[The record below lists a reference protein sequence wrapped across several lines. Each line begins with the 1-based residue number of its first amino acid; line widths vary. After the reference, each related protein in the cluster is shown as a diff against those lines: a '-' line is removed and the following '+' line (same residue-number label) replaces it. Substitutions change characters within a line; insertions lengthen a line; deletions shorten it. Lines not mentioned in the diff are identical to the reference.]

1 MPSIVRF
8 GSRERTHDEVK
19 ARARRAAAG
28 FSGLGVGP
36 GDVVATILRN
46 DTPFLEATLAAGY
59 LGAYLTPLNWHATAD
74 EAAYILADCDP
85 NAVVIHAD
93 LLPRYEE
100 QLAGRKVFVVEPP
113 AELLNVYGLSP
124 AGSGWEGAHQAWD
137 AFIESNADIEPAP
150 VEAPGAMIYTSGT
163 TGHPKGVRR
172 APPTAEEAAR
182 LREVVG
188 ALFGTA
194 DANPSQLVALAAAPL
209 YHSTP
214 NAWTPHFFNIGATLI
229 IHDRFDAESML
240 REIER
245 SRVTHLLAVPTMF
258 VRLLKLPADVRSRY
272 DVSSLRFVMHGAAP
286 CPPDIKRAMI
296 EWWGPV
302 IWEHYGGTETGAV
315 TLCDSRE
322 WLANPGTVGRAFL
335 DSELAI
341 LDEQG
346 KPVPPRVIGEVA
358 CRRFTVADFTY
369 NKDPGKREKADR
381 DGLVSLGDH
390 GYLNDDGF
398 LFLSGRSAE
407 VVISGGVNI
416 YPAEIEAEL
425 IKMSGVADCAVFG
438 IPDEE
443 FGESLCAFVQPQAD
457 ANLTAD
463 KVREYLRPKV
473 SSYKL
478 PKRVEIR
485 QELPREDSGKIFKRK
500 LREPFWAEAGRA
512 I

>member
-229 IHDRFDAESML
+229 IHDRFD
-240 REIER
+240 
-245 SRVTHLLAVPTMF
+245 
-258 VRLLKLPADVRSRY
+258 VRSRY

-398 LFLSGRSAE
+398 LFLSGRSAG
-407 VVISGGVNI
+407 VGRSGGVT
-416 YPAEIEAEL
+416 
-425 IKMSGVADCAVFG
+425 G
-438 IPDEE
+438 
-443 FGESLCAFVQPQAD
+443 
-457 ANLTAD
+457 
-463 KVREYLRPKV
+463 
-473 SSYKL
+473 
-478 PKRVEIR
+478 
-485 QELPREDSGKIFKRK
+485 
-500 LREPFWAEAGRA
+500 
-512 I
+512 